1 MLKLGTKLDQI
12 SNQELFDQFDVDNV
26 GVDGTPIICVIQS
39 LQAGLEKGDIAF
51 AKHELIDLFSTF
63 ISAMEAFRIGGMSY
77 EKHDLAN
84 KYIEACLGVANQ
96 LQNQFASLGAEGDFL
111 VALFNRTGATN
122 LDDLK
127 IFFVELHKDISKN
140 AARRVKKLVDGK
152 LLAEFGSPMSVR
164 PMSIPKPTTSP
175 QSITAALENLSESSI
190 NPDAGEEPPMPAL
203 QPPTFEEIAGESPV
217 PTTMGSAELQQA
229 VFTEE
234 SNLAAGLPV
243 YTAQNPAPAFTA
255 PGAFTPEANKALGLP
270 TIINGQVVAEPPE
283 TTFGPSPFI
292 PNSST
297 AIVLRQPDQHQL
309 AVSDGDKTPTD
320 LTVTRKESSPSDEIT
335 VITDRRT
342 LLANRNKRFGAIISG
357 LTTIT
362 AVAALSAIGL
372 YMRGQST
379 TSVPVLSS
387 SASANSSDNPP
398 PKPPVNE
405 QKTTPT
411 PTPDTLPAE
420 KAIYKVDTGK
430 DSFKKLESQLSS
442 APGLLEYV
450 KRMSVQL
457 TIHQAA
463 NQEQANKLNGDKDKQ
478 KNRVFM
484 TGKEADL
491 QQQIA
496 MMDGFLASVEEKPY
510 SPANPA
516 VNSYFAKI
524 KSHFDE
530 YKRTG
535 TWSKDAL
542 ANKSD
547 KFFEAF
553 QGPKKLVESREVL
566 GYKPSLDR
574 SDAKVVSAL
583 DRMKA
588 NAPTFE
594 AAFEQAVK
602 QMPPS
607 PYNDFE
613 TIKAAV
619 CTEIKTIA
627 DQHKHPDY
635 KSGIHYMR
643 KGSCEGG
650 SNPNNTLDPAINN
663 IVPVYA
669 TPVADDKDKKDKPP
683 KTGNIHNS
691 IAPHLQQFFAP
702 VPEGAI
708 IHKAQ
713 KPVEEVTKPGLLQKA
728 AQKLKSFFGF
738 GKTESP
744 KPAQPKQP
752 EIKASDLPMYSL
764 KETLKGYFWG

>member
-1 MLKLGTKLDQI
+1 MLKLGTQLDKI
-12 SNQELFDQFDVDNV
+12 SNQVLFEQFDIDNV
-26 GVDGTPIICVIQS
+26 GVDGTPIISLTQKIQTS
-39 LQAGLEKGDIAF
+39 LEKGDIAIANNEF
-51 AKHELIDLFSTF
+51 FELLSVF
-63 ISAMEAFRIGGMSY
+63 IFAMEAFRIGNVSY
-77 EKHDLAN
+77 QKTELAN
-84 KYIEACLGVANQ
+84 KYIEACLSLSSQ
-96 LQNQFASLGAEGDFL
+96 LQNQFSSLGLENEFL
-111 VALFNRTGATN
+111 DILFNKTGAN
-122 LDDLK
+122 DLDELK
-127 IFFVELHKDISKN
+127 IYLIENYQAISIN
-140 AARRVKKLVDGK
+140 RARRMRKLVNGK
-152 LLAEFGSPMSVR
+152 LQSVPPKLAV
-164 PMSIPKPTTSP
+164 KLPTFEEDSEQNLLPVISP
-175 QSITAALENLSESSI
+175 QSD
-190 NPDAGEEPPMPAL
+190 DAGEEPPMPEPE
-203 QPPTFEEIAGESPV
+203 PPNFEEIAEESPIPV
-217 PTTMGSAELQQA
+217 TLDSVTLKQA

-243 YTAQNPAPAFTA
+243 YTAQNPAPRSNNPVAFTYE
-255 PGAFTPEANKALGLP
+255 GNKAMGLP
-270 TIINGQVVAEPPE
+270 TISKGQIVAEPPV
-283 TTFGPSPFI
+283 TKFDPSPFI
-292 PNSST
+292 PTT
-297 AIVLRQPDQHQL
+297 ALVLRQPDQL
-309 AVSDGDKTPTD
+309 AGSDGNKKPTH
-320 LTVTRKESSPSDEIT
+320 LTVTPTVISSRDEIT
-335 VITDRRT
+335 VITDRRA
-342 LLANRNKRFGAIISG
+342 LLAGRNRSYSRIIGG
-357 LTTIT
+357 LTTLT
-362 AVAALSAIGL
+362 AIAALSAIGL
-372 YMRGQST
+372 VMRGQST
-379 TSVPVLSS
+379 NSVPVLSS
-387 SASANSSDNPP
+387 STSANSSDNPP
-398 PKPPVNE
+398 PKPPVTE

-411 PTPDTLPAE
+411 PTPDILPAE

-430 DSFKKLESQLSS
+430 DGFKKLESQLSS
-442 APGLLEYV
+442 SPGLLQYV

-463 NQEQANKLNGDKDKQ
+463 NQDQANKLNGDKDKQ

-484 TGKEADL
+484 TGKEAEL
-491 QQQIA
+491 QQQII

-510 SPANPA
+510 SPTNPA

-530 YKRTG
+530 YKRAG

-547 KFFEAF
+547 KFFDAF

-583 DRMKA
+583 DKMKA

-594 AAFEQAVK
+594 SAFEQAVK

-619 CTEIKTIA
+619 CKEIGTIA

-643 KGSCEGG
+643 KSSCEGG

-663 IVPVYA
+663 IVAVYA
-669 TPVADDKDKKDKPP
+669 TPVADDKDKSKDKPP

-691 IAPHLQQFFAP
+691 IAPDLQQFFAP
-702 VPEGAI
+702 VPEGAVV
-708 IHKAQ
+708 HKAQ
-713 KPVEEVTKPGLLQKA
+713 KPVEQDVKPGLLRKA

-738 GKTESP
+738 GKVEAP